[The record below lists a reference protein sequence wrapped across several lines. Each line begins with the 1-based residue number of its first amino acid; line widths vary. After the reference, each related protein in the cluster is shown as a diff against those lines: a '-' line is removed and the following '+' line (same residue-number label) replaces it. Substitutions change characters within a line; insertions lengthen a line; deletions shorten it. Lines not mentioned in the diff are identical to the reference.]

1 MSQSGSAPYEQGI
14 KLILAS
20 SSPRRQ
26 ELLKGMG
33 LDFEIISSDADETV
47 EESLGPREIVE
58 TLAVRKAEA
67 VSASLPGSYAPDRTV
82 IIGSDTIVVLGGEVL
97 GKPKDERDALRMLSA
112 LQGQTHEVFSG
123 VACLSADRRN
133 VSVSHRRTKVTMKAM
148 DEQRILRYIGTG
160 EPSDKAGAYAIQ
172 GIGATLIEGIE
183 GDYFNVVG
191 LPVSLLS
198 EMLEPFGIRVI

>member
-1 MSQSGSAPYEQGI
+1 MSRSGSAPYEQGI

-20 SSPRRQ
+20 SSPRRR

-47 EESLGPREIVE
+47 EESLSPREIVE

-67 VSASLPGSYAPDRTV
+67 VTAALPGSYAPDRTV
-82 IIGSDTIVVLGGEVL
+82 IIGSDTIVVLDGEVL
-97 GKPKDERDALRMLSA
+97 GKPKDEGDALRMLSA
-112 LQGQTHEVFSG
+112 LQGRTHEVYSG
-123 VACLSADRRN
+123 VACLSADRSSI
-133 VSVSHRRTKVTMKAM
+133 SVRHRRTKVTMKPM
-148 DEQRILRYIGTG
+148 DEERILRYIATG
-160 EPSDKAGAYAIQ
+160 EPSDKAGSYAIQ

-198 EMLEPFGIRVI
+198 EMLEPFGIRVV

>member
-1 MSQSGSAPYEQGI
+1 MSRSGSAPYEQGI

-20 SSPRRQ
+20 SSPRRR

-47 EESLGPREIVE
+47 EESLSPREIVE

-67 VSASLPGSYAPDRTV
+67 VADALPGSYAPDRTV
-82 IIGSDTIVVLGGEVL
+82 IIGSDTIVVLDGEVL
-97 GKPKDERDALRMLSA
+97 GKPKDERDALRMLFA
-112 LQGQTHEVFSG
+112 LQGRTHEVYSG
-123 VACLSADRRN
+123 VACMSADRGN
-133 VSVSHRRTKVTMKAM
+133 VSVRHRRTKVAMKQM
-148 DEQRILRYIGTG
+148 DEERILRYIATG
-160 EPSDKAGAYAIQ
+160 EPSDKAGSYAIQ